1 MTMKKNMIC
10 KLHYTIVEMMMV
22 VAVFMI
28 ILSMAIA
35 AWSGVGSQAKTR
47 NAARELSGVLN
58 LARAKAIAER
68 TYVGVLLSTNGSSS
82 PSNELAADSAS
93 SDPNPYPNT
102 AAARIYYCES
112 NGTRS
117 GYVDFEDWHRM
128 PGGITFDFPASFPA
142 NFPNTANS
150 INLYSSNT
158 EAQNTTACIVFDRM
172 GRVIY
177 SRNMTV
183 ANGGFSISVV
193 AGSTANNSIV
203 ANSSYYVIS
212 VNPYTGRVTS
222 KYYEPN

>member
-10 KLHYTIVEMMMV
+10 KLHYTIVEMTMV

-47 NAARELSGVLN
+47 NAVRELSGVLN
-58 LARAKAIAER
+58 LARSKAIAER
-68 TYVGVLLSTNGSSS
+68 TYVGVLLSTNGTSSQITS
-82 PSNELAADSAS
+82 ELTASN
-93 SDPNPYPNT
+93 PNPYPNT
-102 AAARIYYCES
+102 AAARIYYCAS

-128 PGGITFDFPASFPA
+128 PGGITFDFPSASA
-142 NFPNTANS
+142 TTSA
-150 INLYSSNT
+150 LYSS
-158 EAQNTTACIVFDRM
+158 ASQASNTTACIVFDRL
-172 GRVIY
+172 GRVAYHTNNLNIH
-177 SRNMTV
+177 
-183 ANGGFSISVV
+183 NGGFGISVV